1 MPYRSDR
8 EGSLED
14 EELNEYSI
22 KFNTN
27 NFLLLVAMKRMSI
40 NEIND

>member
-22 KFNTN
+22 K
-27 NFLLLVAMKRMSI
+27 LIVLILYY
-40 NEIND
+40 

>member
-22 KFNTN
+22 K
-27 NFLLLVAMKRMSI
+27 LIQLIVHY
-40 NEIND
+40 

>member
-14 EELNEYSI
+14 EELNEYS
-22 KFNTN
+22 
-27 NFLLLVAMKRMSI
+27 MKLI
-40 NEIND
+40 QLIFYY

>member
-22 KFNTN
+22 KLIQLIFYY
-27 NFLLLVAMKRMSI
+27 
-40 NEIND
+40 

>member
-14 EELNEYSI
+14 EELSEYSI